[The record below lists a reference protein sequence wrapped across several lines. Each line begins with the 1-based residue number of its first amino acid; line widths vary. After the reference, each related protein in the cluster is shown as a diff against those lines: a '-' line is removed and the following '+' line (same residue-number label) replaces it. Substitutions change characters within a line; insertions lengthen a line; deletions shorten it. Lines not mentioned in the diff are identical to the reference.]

1 MFVNVATYDQGED
14 AFRLAE
20 QYRDF
25 RSLAELCNDSRLANN
40 LRTQNYL
47 EQYQQDFASEL
58 YQWYVEHGRSR
69 LSSSTF
75 LV

>member
-1 MFVNVATYDQGED
+1 VVVFCSRSVSTATYDQGED

-25 RSLAELCNDSRLANN
+25 RSLAELCNDSRLASD

-47 EQYQQDFASEL
+47 ERYQQDFASEL
-58 YQWYVEHGRSR
+58 YQWYVEHGKPS
-69 LSSSTF
+69 L
-75 LV
+75 